1 MPSLKELRARIA
13 GVKSQR
19 KITSAMKMV
28 AASKL
33 RRFQKHAEASRPYA
47 AAMRR
52 MLSELATATSGQGEL
67 PVLLEGGKGS
77 THLIVLLTS
86 DFGLAGGFNANLVRS
101 VRQIVSRLESQGEAV
116 RILPVGRKGG
126 EAMARIFPGKL
137 IERYEGTA
145 GREVQFQ
152 KAVDLGQRVTEL
164 LTDGQVDRVTVVF
177 NRFVNAMTQ
186 IPTEE
191 ALVPLPVAEND
202 NASEYTAQYEFEP
215 NEAELLAQLLPRNIQ
230 VQFFAALL
238 ESAAGEQGARMTAMD
253 NATRNAGKAID
264 SLSQRYNRTRQSN
277 ITKELIEIIS
287 GAEAV

>member
-47 AAMRR
+47 DAMRR
-52 MLSELATATSGQGEL
+52 MLSELAAATAGQGEL
-67 PVLLEGGKGS
+67 PRLMQGGSGS
-77 THLIVLLTS
+77 THLVVLLTS

-101 VRQIVSRLESQGEAV
+101 VRQIVSRLEADGEIV
-116 RILPVGRKGG
+116 QVLPVGRKGG
-126 EAMARIFPGKL
+126 DAMARLFPTKL
-137 IERYEGTA
+137 VERLPGTA
-145 GREVQFQ
+145 GREVHFQ
-152 KAVDLGQRVTEL
+152 TAADLGARVTQMLEA
-164 LTDGQVDRVTVVF
+164 GEIDRVTLVY

-186 IPTEE
+186 TPTE
-191 ALVPLPVAEND
+191 APLVPLPVPEND
-202 NASEYTAQYEFEP
+202 NQTENTAQYEFEP
-215 NEAELLAQLLPRNIQ
+215 DEGELLARLLPRNIQ
-230 VQFFAALL
+230 VQFYAALL

-264 SLSQRYNRTRQSN
+264 DLSQRYNRSRQSN

>member
-1 MPSLKELRARIA
+1 MPSLKELRARIV

-52 MLSELATATSGQGEL
+52 MLSELATATAGQGEL
-67 PVLLEGGKGS
+67 PALLEGGKGS
-77 THLIVLLTS
+77 THLVVVLTS

-101 VRQIVSRLESQGEAV
+101 TRQIVSRLESQGERV

-126 EAMARIFPGKL
+126 EAMTRLYPDKL
-137 IERYEGTA
+137 IELIAGTA

-152 KAVDLGQRVTEL
+152 KAADLGQRVTEL
-164 LTDGQVDRVTVVF
+164 LMTGEVDRVTVVF

-191 ALVPLPVAEND
+191 VLVPLTVAEND
-202 NASEYTAQYEFEP
+202 NATEYTAQYDFEP
-215 NEAELLAQLLPRNIQ
+215 NEGELLAQLLPRNIQ
-230 VQFFAALL
+230 IQFYAALL

>member
-1 MPSLKELRARIA
+1 MPSLKELRARIV

-52 MLSELATATSGQGEL
+52 MLSELATATAGQGEL
-67 PVLLEGGKGS
+67 PALLEGGKGS
-77 THLIVLLTS
+77 THLVVVLTS

-101 VRQIVSRLESQGEAV
+101 TRQIVSRLESQGERV

-126 EAMARIFPGKL
+126 EAMTRLYPDKL
-137 IERYEGTA
+137 IELIAGTA

-152 KAVDLGQRVTEL
+152 KAADLGQRVTEL
-164 LTDGQVDRVTVVF
+164 LMNGEVDRVTVVF

-191 ALVPLPVAEND
+191 VLVPLTVAEND
-202 NASEYTAQYEFEP
+202 NATEYTAQYDFEP
-215 NEAELLAQLLPRNIQ
+215 NEGELLAQLLPRNIQ
-230 VQFFAALL
+230 IQFYAALL

>member
-52 MLSELATATSGQGEL
+52 MLAELAAATAGQGEL

-77 THLIVLLTS
+77 THLVVLLTS

-101 VRQIVSRLESQGEAV
+101 VRQIVSRLESQGETV
-116 RILPVGRKGG
+116 RVLPIGRKGG

-137 IERYEGTA
+137 IDRIEGTG

-152 KAVDLGQRVTEL
+152 KAADLVR
-164 LTDGQVDRVTVVF
+164 
-177 NRFVNAMTQ
+177 A
-186 IPTEE
+186 
-191 ALVPLPVAEND
+191 
-202 NASEYTAQYEFEP
+202 
-215 NEAELLAQLLPRNIQ
+215 
-230 VQFFAALL
+230 
-238 ESAAGEQGARMTAMD
+238 
-253 NATRNAGKAID
+253 
-264 SLSQRYNRTRQSN
+264 
-277 ITKELIEIIS
+277 
-287 GAEAV
+287 